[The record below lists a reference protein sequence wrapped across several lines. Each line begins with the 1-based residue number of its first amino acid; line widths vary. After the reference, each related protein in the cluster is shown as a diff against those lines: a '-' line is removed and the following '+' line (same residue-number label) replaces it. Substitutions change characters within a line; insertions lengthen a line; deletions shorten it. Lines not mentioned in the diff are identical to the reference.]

1 VGYKGIEEEGLK
13 GDWFAWIGA
22 AVKWRT
28 HFNEV
33 KASFP
38 LAIVVNSMLGWI

>member
-1 VGYKGIEEEGLK
+1 MGYEEIEEEGLK
-13 GDWFAWIGA
+13 GDRFAWIGA

-38 LAIVVNSMLGWI
+38 PAIVVHSVLGWI

>member
-1 VGYKGIEEEGLK
+1 VGYKEIEEEGLK
-13 GDWFAWIGA
+13 GDWFAWIRV

-38 LAIVVNSMLGWI
+38 LAIVVHSMLGWI